1 MKLMNAIAA
10 AALLASPFAFAAC
23 TAHTPDALA
32 QARQEYQQAAQGPAA
47 KYAPGELAAAK
58 EALDRAEAAFDDD
71 DSQEA
76 YDLAYIADRKARV
89 ATTKGG
95 IAMQQEQQRVADAE
109 AAQIRDRISE
119 SQRAQLA
126 AARAEGDEALRRARE
141 AELALQQAG
150 AVRETERG
158 KVITLQ
164 GNVLFKSGRSD
175 LLPGAKESLDQV
187 ASVLTTMRDRQLTIE
202 GYTDSRGSDT
212 SNQKLSESR
221 AYSVRDYLVSRGVNP
236 EQLRIQGMG
245 ESAPIADNRTAEGR
259 AMNRRDEIVVGN
271 EPTTMGASREV
282 PVVPDE
288 R

>member
-1 MKLMNAIAA
+1 MKLLNRLAA
-10 AALLASPFAFAAC
+10 AGLIASPLAFVGC
-23 TAHTPDALA
+23 SAHTPDALA
-32 QARQEYQQAAQGPAA
+32 QARQEYQMAAQGPAA

-71 DSQEA
+71 DDAQQA

-95 IAMQQEQQRVADAE
+95 MAMQQEQHRLADAE
-109 AAQIRDRISE
+109 AATLRDRMSDE
-119 SQRAQLA
+119 QRNQLA
-126 AARAEGDEALRRARE
+126 AARAESDEALRRARD

-164 GNVLFKSGRSD
+164 GNVLFKTGRAD
-175 LLPGAKESLDQV
+175 LLPGARQSLDQV

-212 SNQKLSESR
+212 ANQKLSEER
-221 AYSVRDYLVSRGVNP
+221 AYSVRDYLVSRGVNAD
-236 EQLRIQGMG
+236 QLRIQGMG
-245 ESAPIADNRTAEGR
+245 ESAPIADNRTSEGR
-259 AMNRRDEIVVGN
+259 AMNRRVEIVVGN
-271 EPTTMGASREV
+271 EANTMGASRTT
-282 PVVPDE
+282 P
-288 R
+288 